1 MPVPEKHA
9 DEPTQEIQEQAFAAW
24 LNAKASAEA
33 WKAEELRLRGILE
46 AALGNAA
53 AGTINGRKV
62 LTNRPTDRVAWKRL
76 QEDYPDLTKH
86 YWRDVVVN
94 EFDATT
100 FLRTHRDIAEQYRVR
115 SFRAVADTVEVETSD
130 QGS

>member
-9 DEPTQEIQEQAFAAW
+9 DEPTQEIQEALYAKWCA
-24 LNAKASAEA
+24 AKAAADA
-33 WKAEELRLRGILE
+33 WEAEEKRLRELLE
-46 AALGNAA
+46 QALGDAL
-53 AGTINGRKV
+53 AGTIDGRKV
-62 LTNRPTDRVAWKRL
+62 LTNRPTARVAWKRL

-94 EFDATT
+94 EFDGAT

-115 SFRAVADTVEVETSD
+115 SFRVVADAVEVETSD
-130 QGS
+130 QR